1 MPGSLLAANTE
12 WWHHSCNGTS
22 CLRNSGTPIF
32 WLYVLFDLGYMSF
45 MKGDVLFFQVS
56 HLVAEYI
63 ELYLFDTVKLRG

>member
-1 MPGSLLAANTE
+1 
-12 WWHHSCNGTS
+12 
-22 CLRNSGTPIF
+22 
-32 WLYVLFDLGYMSF
+32 